1 MLLIPETE
9 TQLEPTGI
17 LTASR
22 LPAADL
28 PAAID
33 TNWEPVAGLEAGF
46 EPEISMRPLSE
57 QNKPAETTDLDL
69 NSITSE
75 PEQKDLLSEPGAEKA
90 VVATWPRKELPSQQ
104 PPAPAV
110 PDTET
115 NRAELPE
122 LERPE
127 SLTETVTVQTASKL
141 ESGFDQHFELDSPP
155 TDKNKNKQEPPLAG
169 VKPTIPGQATMRQA
183 DEEISLTETNRLFRQ
198 VIEQVGRQQGSGRQ
212 EITLRLKP
220 PNLGQV
226 RLVLLHRTGT
236 ISARFEVE
244 NDFVRGAL
252 QSNIT
257 QLEETLAE
265 QGIQVEELSVYIGQG
280 NAGNDQPAQKQN
292 AFDLHPARSLHADE
306 DTSPG
311 SDYEKSRAV
320 TASGRLDLLI

>member
-1 MLLIPETE
+1 
-9 TQLEPTGI
+9 
-17 LTASR
+17 
-22 LPAADL
+22 
-28 PAAID
+28 
-33 TNWEPVAGLEAGF
+33 
-46 EPEISMRPLSE
+46 
-57 QNKPAETTDLDL
+57 
-69 NSITSE
+69 
-75 PEQKDLLSEPGAEKA
+75 
-90 VVATWPRKELPSQQ
+90 
-104 PPAPAV
+104 
-110 PDTET
+110 
-115 NRAELPE
+115 
-122 LERPE
+122 
-127 SLTETVTVQTASKL
+127 
-141 ESGFDQHFELDSPP
+141 
-155 TDKNKNKQEPPLAG
+155 
-169 VKPTIPGQATMRQA
+169 MRQA